1 MLSDDWKLTL
11 LAREATKNVLARRAR
26 LFSLLAI
33 AILAGVAQVAFLAF
47 ESVAL
52 RAQLDTLAAQGRNVV
67 AFESS
72 DRDAPIDISRVRCEA
87 LADVSGVQFAGLFE
101 PDPRASFV
109 QLGRDVAIARASDT
123 LVPNLREY
131 DAVIGAALT
140 PSRGELRLT
149 VQDGTSEEGTL
160 NAIVGG
166 TPPGIGADAVVLRPL
181 SPLDVSGS
189 TCFAVLDRLADA
201 QSMIPL
207 LQAQLVVSGGA
218 VVGNPQLRLPL
229 DSVTV
234 FLQRPTIYA
243 PVALGILGGVIAGI
257 VTLLRSSELAAY
269 RFAGTSP
276 RSLLIILT
284 MEQMLMGGVLFAS
297 GTAAAL
303 VLAPHLMSV
312 MAAVIG
318 VATAGAAWIV
328 VASAISVIAAVRNP
342 TRLAKDR

>member
-1 MLSDDWKLTL
+1 MSRWLERVTPRPKPPRVRRSDWRG
-11 LAREATKNVLARRAR
+11 AHSEPRRAEADG
-26 LFSLLAI
+26 S
-33 AILAGVAQVAFLAF
+33 
-47 ESVAL
+47 
-52 RAQLDTLAAQGRNVV
+52 GRH
-67 AFESS
+67 F
-72 DRDAPIDISRVRCEA
+72 
-87 LADVSGVQFAGLFE
+87 
-101 PDPRASFV
+101 
-109 QLGRDVAIARASDT
+109 GR
-123 LVPNLREY
+123 
-131 DAVIGAALT
+131 GH
-140 PSRGELRLT
+140 
-149 VQDGTSEEGTL
+149 L

-201 QSMIPL
+201 QSAIPL

-284 MEQMLMGGVLFAS
+284 MEQMLMGACCS
-297 GTAAAL
+297 RPARQR
-303 VLAPHLMSV
+303 HLCSRR
-312 MAAVIG
+312 
-318 VATAGAAWIV
+318 T
-328 VASAISVIAAVRNP
+328 
-342 TRLAKDR
+342 